1 MFSVC
6 SSAEN
11 EPLFY
16 VQSDEEVDVS
26 VDEIYTDPEFRASA
40 HSDTSLASTGVI
52 SSISSH
58 GSPEPPVFE
67 VNDVGS
73 SADEAVNQEENFRA
87 TFHIGQNY
95 NDESNN
101 ADGQVNAK
109 MGLLK
114 VEEEQEGMLY
124 RPLFRKQGL
133 KLKKIL
139 RSPFGNQLEMQIF
152 SRQFV

>member
-26 VDEIYTDPEFRASA
+26 VDEIYTDPEFRTSA

-58 GSPEPPVFE
+58 GSPAEPPVFE
-67 VNDVGS
+67 LNDGGS
-73 SADEAVNQEENFRA
+73 PADEVVNQEENFRA
-87 TFHIGQNY
+87 TFHIGQSC

-101 ADGQVNAK
+101 ADGQVNTK

-114 VEEEQEGMLY
+114 VEEEQEGTL
-124 RPLFRKQGL
+124 
-133 KLKKIL
+133 
-139 RSPFGNQLEMQIF
+139 
-152 SRQFV
+152 

>member
-40 HSDTSLASTGVI
+40 HSDTSLSSTGVI

-58 GSPEPPVFE
+58 GSPAEPPVFE
-67 VNDVGS
+67 LNDGGS
-73 SADEAVNQEENFRA
+73 PADEVVNQEENFRA
-87 TFHIGQNY
+87 TFHIGQSC

-101 ADGQVNAK
+101 ADGQVNTK

-114 VEEEQEGMLY
+114 VEEEQEGTL
-124 RPLFRKQGL
+124 
-133 KLKKIL
+133 
-139 RSPFGNQLEMQIF
+139 
-152 SRQFV
+152 